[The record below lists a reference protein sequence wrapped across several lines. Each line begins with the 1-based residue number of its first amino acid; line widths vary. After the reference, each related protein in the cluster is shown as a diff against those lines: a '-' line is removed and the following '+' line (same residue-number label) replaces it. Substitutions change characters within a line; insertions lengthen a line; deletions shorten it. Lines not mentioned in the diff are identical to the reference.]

1 MLQQDL
7 MKLSVIIPVYN
18 GGAYLRACLKHLSES
33 TFSGYECI
41 VVDDGSTDDSV
52 EVARSFS
59 AKVLSTGGR
68 RGPAH
73 ARNLGAKTAEGDV
86 LFFIDSDVCVAS
98 DTVARV
104 AAHFREDPE
113 LAALMGSYDDSPKC
127 KDFLSQYKNLMH
139 CFVHQSG
146 QQQASTFWSGCGA
159 IRKHVFIEH
168 SGFDE
173 SYGRPAIED
182 IELGFRLFRAKQKLL
197 LDPDVQVK
205 HLKAWSFF
213 NLVKTDMMDRGI
225 PWTELIMRDRRLP
238 NDLNLQIS
246 QRISVALMFL
256 LVGTAT
262 VGAFYLGAS
271 LIAPLLA
278 LLFLLLI
285 RYEVEGARLRAK
297 ATIGTILLGAVTVA
311 LSFWSDKRL
320 LVPPVLLA
328 YLLLFLRHRY
338 SYRLKSKWRITTV
351 FCGVYLA
358 GTLVFVLAFLPRAPL
373 VWCLLLLFGALI
385 VLNSHF
391 YLFLA
396 AKRGRLFATAAV
408 PFHLLFHFYNG
419 ISFLA
424 GLARYYLRT
433 TPAIKEPVSRAAPQQ

>member
-1 MLQQDL
+1 

-18 GGAYLRACLKHLSES
+18 GGAYLRACLDHLTKS
-33 TFSGYECI
+33 TFAEYECI
-41 VVDDGSTDDSV
+41 VVDDGSTDNSV
-52 EVARSFS
+52 ELARSFS
-59 AKVLSTGGR
+59 ATVVATGGR

-73 ARNLGAKTAEGDV
+73 ARNLGAKAAKGDV
-86 LFFIDSDVCVAS
+86 LFFIDSDVCVAR
-98 DTVARV
+98 DTLARV
-104 AAHFREDPE
+104 AAHFNEDPE

-139 CFVHQSG
+139 CFVHQNG
-146 QQQASTFWSGCGA
+146 QQHASTFWSGCGA
-159 IRKHVFIEH
+159 IRKHVFLEH

-197 LDPDVQVK
+197 LDPDIQVK

-225 PWTELIMRDRRLP
+225 PWTELILRDRRLP

-256 LVGTAT
+256 LVGTA
-262 VGAFYLGAS
+262 VLGAFFLGAS

-278 LLFLLLI
+278 LFFLLLI
-285 RYEVEGARLRAK
+285 RYEVEGANFRSK
-297 ATIGTILLGAVTVA
+297 ATIGTIVLGVAIIA
-311 LSFWSDKRL
+311 LSFWSDKLL

-328 YLLLFLRHRY
+328 YLVLFLRHRY
-338 SYRLKSKWRITTV
+338 SYRLQSKRRITSIL
-351 FCGVYLA
+351 CGVYLA
-358 GTLVFVLAFLPRAPL
+358 GTILFVLAFLPRSPL
-373 VWCLLLLFGALI
+373 VWFLLALFGSLI

-396 AKRGRLFATAAV
+396 AKRGRLFAIAAV

-424 GLARYYLRT
+424 GMSRHYLRGARVVET
-433 TPAIKEPVSRAAPQQ
+433 PIETPAAQE

>member
-1 MLQQDL
+1 MN
-7 MKLSVIIPVYN
+7 LSVIIPVYN
-18 GGAYLRACLKHLSES
+18 GGKYLRACLEHLSRS
-33 TFSGYECI
+33 MFSGYECI

-52 EVARSFS
+52 ETARSFS

-73 ARNLGAKTAEGDV
+73 ARNLGAKAAAGDV
-86 LFFIDSDVCVAS
+86 LFFIDSDVCVGF
-98 DTVARV
+98 DTLARV
-104 AAHFREDPE
+104 AAHFADDPE

-139 CFVHQSG
+139 CFVHQNG

-159 IRKHVFIEH
+159 IRKHIFLEH

-182 IELGFRLFRAKQKLL
+182 IELGFRLFRAEQKLL

-213 NLVKTDMMDRGI
+213 NLVKTDVFDRGI

-256 LVGTAT
+256 LVGTAA

-278 LLFLLLI
+278 LFFLLLI
-285 RYEVEGARLRAK
+285 RYEVEGASFRAK
-297 ATIGTILLGAVTVA
+297 ATRGTIVLGVAIVA
-311 LSFWSDKRL
+311 LSFWSDKLL

-328 YLLLFLRHRY
+328 YLLLFLSHRY
-338 SYRLKSKWRITTV
+338 APSKRRITSIV
-351 FCGVYLA
+351 CGVYLA
-358 GTLVFVLAFLPRAPL
+358 GTILFVLAFLPRSPW
-373 VWCLLLLFGALI
+373 VWCLLALFSGLI

-396 AKRGRLFATAAV
+396 AKRGRLFAIAAV

-424 GLARYYLRT
+424 GMARFYLRGAQVIEKPVDT
-433 TPAIKEPVSRAAPQQ
+433 RPAQQ